1 MATGPSPPRSG
12 QAARAWL
19 GSPPGA
25 HGVTAV
31 RPGGAGTKSLLG
43 RGLPADPEP
52 VLCGHLGAAA
62 RVGRRARAGHGGG
75 RAAAGPE
82 GNTGEARGG
91 RAESPPPPPLP
102 TRPLPITLPVGFLS
116 LPPPPTGSRAGAAQR
131 KSISRR
137 QLRPALAKQPPG
149 RDGERPRLRI
159 TDEVVSSS
167 WRFYSSRPSQSASA
181 PPPGQSWPF
190 PHFGDQPI
198 AALGIMGDVVQECG
212 RGGTCF

>member
-1 MATGPSPPRSG
+1 M
-12 QAARAWL
+12 
-19 GSPPGA
+19 
-25 HGVTAV
+25 
-31 RPGGAGTKSLLG
+31 G
-43 RGLPADPEP
+43 RG
-52 VLCGHLGAAA
+52 
-62 RVGRRARAGHGGG
+62 ARAGHAEG
-75 RAAAGPE
+75 RAAAEPKGIPE
-82 GNTGEARGG
+82 RRGAVG
-91 RAESPPPPPLP
+91 RRRLHPPLP

-116 LPPPPTGSRAGAAQR
+116 LSPPPTGCRAGAAQR

-149 RDGERPRLRI
+149 RDGKRPRLRI
-159 TDEVVSSS
+159 TDEVVPSS

-198 AALGIMGDVVQECG
+198 AALGVMGVVVQECG